1 MPKFRDV
8 LMLGVVG
15 CVIAGAAQAQAPQ
28 MFDWTTVVN
37 NNDLVPDTN
46 RNFNSYNQPSV
57 NASGLVVFRARS
69 RGGPPLGPPSRG
81 IFTRDM
87 SMGDVPGSPIENV
100 ADGTTPVPKPN
111 NRNTTFIEFP
121 SIPRIARGENAV
133 ATRGNHEPVL
143 RVTLPDGA
151 ETSVGTSGVYV
162 DLDVDSSSSDLVTAA
177 SKLGGVPG
185 FEFYEVPGAPPGTFF
200 DVFPGSPSITDDETI
215 AFKGNYSELEE
226 GEIAAKTGVYYREL
240 EDAATGGTAPVRLIA
255 NSDTP
260 IPDLPAS
267 VDLTFGS
274 TAPPSADAG
283 QMVFVGLDDEDDP
296 SFGGIYLA
304 PLSQPPELTT
314 LVAIGSDVPG
324 TRGMT
329 FNRLGE
335 GLSFDGRF
343 VAFWGAWGDQTRT
356 LLLDC
361 PTEGNQ
367 DRIAF
372 CLEHVGDNFEVQVP
386 LDQGIFAHDIVT
398 GRTHMVA
405 RTGDGLDD
413 FVFWNFSGRVPE
425 DEDEDD
431 GEPARWRSSAF
442 VAVSRRAGATAN
454 VAFKARTGEID
465 PDEQNYVDPIDGIYL
480 KQSPGQSRII
490 TVLDTT
496 TAGFDLDP
504 EAPEDSTISELGIER
519 EALRGDWLVLT
530 ARMGEEGGEE
540 EEGLA
545 GIYLTRLR

>member
-1 MPKFRDV
+1 
-8 LMLGVVG
+8 
-15 CVIAGAAQAQAPQ
+15 
-28 MFDWTTVVN
+28 
-37 NNDLVPDTN
+37 
-46 RNFNSYNQPSV
+46 
-57 NASGLVVFRARS
+57 
-69 RGGPPLGPPSRG
+69 
-81 IFTRDM
+81 M
-87 SMGDVPGSPIENV
+87 SMGDVPESPIETV
-100 ADGTTPVPKPN
+100 ADGTTSVPAPN
-111 NRNTTFIEFP
+111 DLSATFNEFP
-121 SIPRIARGENAV
+121 SIPRIARSENAV
-133 ATRGNHEPVL
+133 ATRGNHAPVL
-143 RVTLPDGA
+143 QLAPPDS
-151 ETSVGTSGVYV
+151 ERIGTSGIYV
-162 DLDVDSSSSDLVTAA
+162 DLDVDSSTSGLLTGA
-177 SKLGGVPG
+177 SKLGGVLG

-200 DVFPGSPSITDDETI
+200 EVFPGSPSITDDGTI
-215 AFKGNYSELEE
+215 AFKGNYSDPV
-226 GEIAAKTGVYYREL
+226 GKTGVYYREL
-240 EDAATGGTAPVRLIA
+240 EDEPTGGMAPVQLIA

-267 VDLTFGS
+267 VDGLTFGS

-304 PLSQPPELTT
+304 PLAQPPELTT

-329 FNRLGE
+329 FNRPGE
-335 GLSFDGRF
+335 SLSFDGRF
-343 VAFWGAWGDQTRT
+343 VAFWGAWGDETRT

-367 DRIAF
+367 DRITF
-372 CLEHVGDNFEVQVP
+372 CLENVGDDFPVEVP
-386 LDQGIFAHDIVT
+386 LDQGIFVHDIAT

-405 RTGDGLDD
+405 RTGDGFDD
-413 FVFWNFSGRVPE
+413 FLFWNFSGRVPG
-425 DEDEDD
+425 DEAEDD

-465 PDEQNYVDPIDGIYL
+465 PDEQNYIDPIDGIYL

-496 TAGFDLDP
+496 AAGFDLDP
-504 EAPEDSTISELGIER
+504 EAPEDSTINELGIER
-519 EALRGDWLVLT
+519 EALRGGWLVLT
-530 ARMGEEGGEE
+530 ARMGEEGAGH

-545 GIYLTRLR
+545 GIYVARVR